1 MQDGLFFRVLRRFNT
16 LVLTLAILGA
26 IALGGIAIWK
36 NHIKWSNLFSSASE
50 EMVGQAAPLSAATA
64 YTMMPDSIYGQTG
77 VYEYQRGN
85 GFYILARGVPPTTLA
100 PAVSISGYGYGLQ
113 EIANVMVVDNNA
125 EGHWLFKGTKRSIL
139 TRDAI
144 HQGAQQSATYMG
156 APDPR
161 PVIGIV
167 MLVIEGDANK
177 DGVFNEKD
185 PLQVTVWKKG
195 ATEAVK
201 LLDIGEAVS
210 LGLTDAEHYQVVYK
224 KGKQT
229 RAAAYSVPD
238 FKLISDKVLP
248 DEPK

>member
-1 MQDGLFFRVLRRFNT
+1 MQDGLFFRILRRFNT
-16 LVLTLAILGA
+16 LVLSLAILGA

-36 NHIKWSNLFSSASE
+36 HHIKWSHLFSDASE
-50 EMVGQAAPLSAATA
+50 EMMGSSIPLNAATA
-64 YTMMPDSIYGQTG
+64 YTMVPDSIYGQAGT
-77 VYEYQRGN
+77 YEYLRGN
-85 GFYILARGVPPTTLA
+85 GVYILTRNVPSSSMA
-100 PAVSISGYGYGLQ
+100 PAVSISPYGYGVQ
-113 EIANVMVVDNNA
+113 EIANVMVIDANA
-125 EGHWLFKGTKRSIL
+125 DGHWLFKGVKRSIL

-144 HQGAQQSATYMG
+144 HQGAQQSATIMAG
-156 APDPR
+156 PDPR
-161 PVIGIV
+161 PVIGLV

-177 DGVFNEKD
+177 DGVFNERD

-201 LLDIGEAVS
+201 LLDIDEAVS

-224 KGKQT
+224 KGTQT

-248 DEPK
+248 DTPK